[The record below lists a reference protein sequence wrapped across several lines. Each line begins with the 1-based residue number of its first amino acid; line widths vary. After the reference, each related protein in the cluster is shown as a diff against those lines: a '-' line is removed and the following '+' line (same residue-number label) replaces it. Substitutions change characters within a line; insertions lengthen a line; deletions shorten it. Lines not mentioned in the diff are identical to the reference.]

1 MNHLKKFLTKQL
13 LLLLPL
19 AVAMLFIQSCSTK
32 KNTFSRR
39 IYHNL
44 TTHYNV
50 FWNGRQSL
58 EDGIEDL
65 DRNKKDNYNYIL
77 RPNNY
82 GTADEARKIYS
93 KMDRAIEK
101 GTKGIQKHSMLFK
114 NKEYNKWI
122 DDCYL
127 LIGKAQFYKQDYASA
142 ARTFEYVMRTF
153 NDRDISYDAQ
163 LWLIKTAVEQK
174 HYEEVLAQFE
184 QLETR
189 ITKEKVPFRIKRELP
204 LVYADFFINNK
215 NYAAA
220 KPYLKQGITLTMN
233 GKTKARLNFILG
245 QIYQQEK
252 NYADATVH
260 YTKAIKGAAPYIMAF
275 NARIN
280 MAKSFDISTGNKADL
295 EKQLLKMSREAK
307 NKDYCDLIFY
317 ALAELS
323 RLDHNDTLVMQYLKK
338 SVASSS
344 NNDFQKTTS
353 ALELANMLFNRK
365 VYADARSYYDTTL
378 QAMPKEYP
386 DYDAVSART
395 ITLTDLVNNL
405 EVVQYEDSLQMLAG
419 LPEAELNAVIQKVID
434 EYVRVEKQKEE
445 EEAQRQ
451 LEMSMAASMPNMRY
465 DNNQQMGGTG
475 GWYFYNPSAISM
487 GYSEFLRKWGRRKLE
502 DNWRLTN
509 KREVLAFDNQVEENE
524 GSNNPADSANNNKT
538 DKDKVASDPKNPESY
553 KQQLPKT
560 PKQLAAS
567 NEKIA
572 GALVNLGYIYKDGL
586 DDYEKSVASFEN
598 LLTRFPE
605 YEGTSRICF
614 QLYLM
619 GKEIP
624 DATLEETYKNLVLSK
639 FPESEYAMIIKNPE
653 YNNELLAQK
662 NRVISLYQET
672 YQALNRKQYKMV
684 MLYTDEALA
693 NYNDKELE
701 PKFLYLRAM
710 AQGNTAG
717 VDTMLLTL
725 TKLVSRYPSSD
736 VAPLANDLIQKY
748 TKSRKPDDQ
757 MAIMKKN
764 LNPADSAARAQNPVS
779 VNVNS
784 MFGNPND
791 TVVPAIY
798 KYNEKLSHF
807 YIMMINEQM
816 VKASALKIRFS
827 DFNLK
832 NFSGSNLSVNA
843 IVLDGGWQMIT
854 VSSFRNK
861 EAAMDYYYT
870 VAGDPYI
877 MGQLTDEEGFR
888 HFVISIE
895 NYPLFYR
902 EKKYGGYLNF
912 FNKFYLQ

>member
-1 MNHLKKFLTKQL
+1 MSHLKKVFPKQL

-19 AVAMLFIQSCSTK
+19 VAAMLIIQSCSTK
-32 KNTFSRR
+32 KNTFTRR

-50 FWNGRQSL
+50 FWNGRESL
-58 EDGIEDL
+58 ESGIEDL
-65 DRNKKDNYNYIL
+65 DKNKKDNYNYIL

-101 GTKGIQKHSMLFK
+101 GTKGIQKHSMHFK
-114 NKEYNKWI
+114 NVEYNKWI

-127 LIGKAQFYKQDYASA
+127 LIGKAQFYKQDYTSA

-153 NDRDISYDAQ
+153 DDRDISYDAQ

-174 HYEEVLAQFE
+174 HYEEVLTQFE

-215 NYAAA
+215 NYSAA
-220 KPYLKQGITLTMN
+220 KPYLKQGILLTMN

-245 QIYQQEK
+245 QIYQLEK
-252 NYADATVH
+252 NYADATIH

-280 MAKSFDISTGNKADL
+280 MAKSFDIATGDKAGL

-317 ALAELS
+317 ALAELA
-323 RLDHNDTLVMQYLKK
+323 RLENNDTLVMHYLKK
-338 SVASSS
+338 SVASSTD
-344 NNDFQKTTS
+344 NDFQKTTS
-353 ALELANMLFNRK
+353 SLELANMLFNKK

-378 QAMPKEYP
+378 QSMPKEYP
-386 DYDAVSART
+386 NYDDVSSRT
-395 ITLTDLVNNL
+395 VTLTDLVNNL
-405 EVVQYEDSLQMLAG
+405 EIVQFEDSLQRIAK

-434 EYVRVEKQKEE
+434 EYVRIEKQKEE

-451 LEMSMAASMPNMRY
+451 LEMSMAASMPNMRL
-465 DNNQQMGGTG
+465 DNNQQIGGG

-487 GYSEFLRKWGRRKLE
+487 GYSEFMRKWGRRKLE

-509 KREVLAFDNQVEENE
+509 KREVLAFDTPEEENQ
-524 GSNNPADSANNNKT
+524 GGIDKIADSANNART
-538 DKDKVASDPKNPESY
+538 EKDKISSDPKNPESY
-553 KQQLPKT
+553 KQQLPTT

-586 DDYEKSVASFEN
+586 DDDEKSVAAFED
-598 LLTRFPE
+598 LLNRFPD
-605 YEGTSRICF
+605 YEGTSRIYF

-619 GKEIP
+619 GKDIP

-693 NYNDKELE
+693 NYKDKELE

-717 VDTMLLTL
+717 ADTMLVTL
-725 TKLVSRYPSSD
+725 NKLVTRYPSSD
-736 VAPLANDLIQKY
+736 VTPLANELIQKY
-748 TKSRKPDDQ
+748 SKNKKPADQ
-757 MAIMKKN
+757 MAVAKKN
-764 LNPADSAARAQNPVS
+764 MTPADSAAKALNPVS
-779 VNVNS
+779 ANVNS

-798 KYNEKLSHF
+798 KYNDKLSHF
-807 YIMMINEQM
+807 YIIMVNEQM
-816 VKASALKIRFS
+816 IRASALKTRFS
-827 DFNLK
+827 DFNQK
-832 NFSGSNLSVNA
+832 NFSGSNLAVNA
-843 IVLDGGWQMIT
+843 IVLDGGWQMLT

-861 EAAMDYYYT
+861 DAAMDYFST
-870 VAGDPYI
+870 VAGDQYI
-877 MGQLTDEEGFR
+877 MGQLTDESGYR

-912 FNKFYLQ
+912 FNKYYLQ